1 MAKERHFRLG
11 VGLIVVGAAFIGL
24 NVWFLS
30 TIHWVPGS
38 RGRNGGLGVIGA
50 TMIIAGIMVL
60 LGC

>member
-11 VGLIVVGAAFIGL
+11 VGLIVVGAAFIAL
-24 NVWFLS
+24 NLWFLS
-30 TIHWVPGS
+30 TIHWVPGL
-38 RGRNGGLGVIGA
+38 RGGNAGLGVIGM